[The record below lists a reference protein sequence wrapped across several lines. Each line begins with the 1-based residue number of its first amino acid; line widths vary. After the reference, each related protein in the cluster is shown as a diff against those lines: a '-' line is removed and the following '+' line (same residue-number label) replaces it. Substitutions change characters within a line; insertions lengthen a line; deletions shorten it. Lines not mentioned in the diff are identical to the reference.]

1 MTAGSMCKYNTKN
14 KKNANHIGKFYYL
27 PLRFMDSFF
36 YSIKI
41 KEKIFISNV
50 TISKIIFHRSY
61 NTRLHLQQNCNTVT
75 VEILVK
81 VLKFS
86 SGIYLL

>member
-41 KEKIFISNV
+41 KEKIFISNYNFQNNFPQV
-50 TISKIIFHRSY
+50 LQHKITS
-61 NTRLHLQQNCNTVT
+61 TTELQYCNCWNN
-75 VEILVK
+75 E
-81 VLKFS
+81 F
-86 SGIYLL
+86 